1 MMRILAAGL
10 RLLAAIFQLF
20 PIRRRV
26 VFLSRQSQTPSADF
40 RLLAARLQEDDPTLA
55 VTISAT
61 ASELSG
67 KLQFALHMLK
77 HLWLAR
83 TSRVVVLDGYNPA
96 VCIPAKRKGVF
107 VIQLWHAA
115 GAIKKFGFQCLDTPA
130 GRSTEQAEVACMHNN
145 YDLIVAAGQGAVTHY
160 AEAFG
165 YPPSAVRPL
174 GLPHLGQLLGRMDDQ
189 SLVDGLRSTHP
200 WLTNGNLNVVYAPT
214 LRRDADASWL
224 TEAVTELAHALADA
238 PVNLIVSKHPLTTI
252 DEQVL
257 TRHERVHVLA
267 NRTTA
272 GLLPIANVLVSDYS
286 AIALEAGLA
295 DVPVLF
301 YMPDVAQYRVS
312 PGLNIDPLANP
323 LLFGTDSADD
333 IAAVLVDDTR
343 LSAIAAD
350 YRRFIQSYFA
360 GIKPSASIGDIVS
373 LIKEHLD
380 QRP

>member
-1 MMRILAAGL
+1 MMRILAVGL
-10 RLLAAIFQLF
+10 RILAAIFQLF

-26 VFLSRQSQTPSADF
+26 VLLSRQSQTPSADF
-40 RLLAARLQEDDPTLA
+40 RLLAARLQEDDPTLV
-55 VTISAT
+55 VTIST
-61 ASELSG
+61 TESELSG
-67 KLQFALHMLK
+67 KLQFALHMLT

-83 TSRVVVLDGYNPA
+83 TSRVVILDGYNPA
-96 VCIPAKRKGVF
+96 ICIPAKRKGVF

-130 GRSTEQAEVACMHNN
+130 GRSTEQAEVACMHKN
-145 YDLIVAAGQGAVTHY
+145 YDLIIAAGQGAIAPY

-165 YPPSAVRPL
+165 YPADKVRPL
-174 GLPHLGQLLGRMDDQ
+174 GLPHLGQLLSRMGDQ
-189 SLVDGLRSTHP
+189 GLVDGLKSAHP

-214 LRRDADASWL
+214 LRRNADASWL
-224 TEAVTELAHALADA
+224 TEAVTQLARALADA

-252 DEQVL
+252 DEKVL
-257 TRHERVHVLA
+257 TQHERVHVLA

-272 GLLPIANVLVSDYS
+272 GLLPVADVLVSDYS

-301 YMPDVAQYRVS
+301 YMPDVTEYRVS

-323 LLFGTDSADD
+323 LLFGTDSAEDV
-333 IAAVLVDDTR
+333 AAALVDGTR
-343 LSAIAAD
+343 LTVIAEN
-350 YRRFIQSYFA
+350 YRRFINLYFA
-360 GIKPSASIGDIVS
+360 GIDLSSSIADLAD
-373 LIKEHLD
+373 LIEDHLD